1 MMGEV
6 GYRAALDRTAQVYR
20 FVRYVRRAEA
30 ASLSSR
36 FSLEDPSEHQARNL
50 FLALFVLSTVTPAGA
65 ESTVP
70 AVIRN
75 GRIAAIGGIG

>member
-1 MMGEV
+1 LVIGL
-6 GYRAALDRTAQVYR
+6 RSIARHR

-36 FSLEDPSEHQARNL
+36 FSLDDPSEHQARNL

-75 GRIAAIGGIG
+75 GRIAVIGGIG